1 MQFTIFAIMDYA
13 WGIMPMKALS
23 EPKSQRFSA
32 MFSSRNVIVCF
43 CIWVCNPFK
52 LIFVYGRGLEF
63 YILVM
68 DIQWFQYHLL
78 KRLAILHRIFLAI
91 LSKHSCPYM
100 CRPISELY
108 SLPFIYFPSIYANSL
123 LSWLLKLYHVLKSG
137 SISLPNLSFSK
148 LFLASLEPLHYHVK
162 FKISLWIS
170 TTKKPCWDLNRNC
183 IESIEQPGEDWN
195 LNNFESF
202 NLWTKHISLFIYG
215 KFSSADFIASNV
227 HVFNIFCQI
236 YS

>member
-1 MQFTIFAIMDYA
+1 MCTVEDWTGVLHF
-13 WGIMPMKALS
+13 G
-23 EPKSQRFSA
+23 
-32 MFSSRNVIVCF
+32 
-43 CIWVCNPFK
+43 
-52 LIFVYGRGLEF
+52 YG
-63 YILVM
+63 
-68 DIQWFQYHLL
+68 IQWFQYHLL
-78 KRLAILHRIFLAI
+78 KRLAILHLIFLVI
-91 LSKHSCPYM
+91 LSKYSCPYM

-170 TTKKPCWDLNRNC
+170 TTKNPCRDLNRNC

-202 NLWTKHISLFIYG
+202 QPMNKAYFFIHLWQ
-215 KFSSADFIASNV
+215 
-227 HVFNIFCQI
+227 IFLSWF
-236 YS
+236 YSFQCTCF